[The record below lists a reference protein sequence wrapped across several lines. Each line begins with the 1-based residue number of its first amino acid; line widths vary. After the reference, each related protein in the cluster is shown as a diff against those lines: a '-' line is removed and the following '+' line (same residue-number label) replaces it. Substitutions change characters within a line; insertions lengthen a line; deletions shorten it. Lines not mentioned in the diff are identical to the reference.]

1 MVKAY
6 LRYEQ
11 AAAFGVIASNSN
23 MVFTK
28 DGSTLATASLEAVSL
43 WSVRQ
48 AALVSLIV
56 DDLLLKAQLTPCSK
70 QKLVCTQTTHC
81 RLDPTLSAVT
91 ALSRLRMPVQYAEI
105 LAGTSEVWN
114 AGIV

>member
-48 AALVSLIV
+48 AALVSP
-56 DDLLLKAQLTPCSK
+56 LLFKIAYAAHAVLKAKPGLHARCSWLIFSDMTLTAHA
-70 QKLVCTQTTHC
+70 T
-81 RLDPTLSAVT
+81 
-91 ALSRLRMPVQYAEI
+91 LSRLRSPVQQADI
-105 LAGTSEVWN
+105 LADTSE
-114 AGIV
+114 AGSVGY